1 MAGLYVRSLFGLSCD
16 QINAMKKKD
25 LVNHIKNLKR
35 EVTVDATIKK
45 LWDEIL
51 QSSTSVTTSWQK
63 MGKLVVVSTVNT
75 LLVTRVTELEK
86 TGYQDGAVQQEK
98 QCWDIWYL

>member
-86 TGYQDGAVQQEK
+86 TGYQDRAVQQEK